1 VQVCTFK
8 GMSDATVK
16 LINEEFVPLAINGG
30 RFGEILTARGE
41 IVTEALISGDTFGPD
56 GRNNPLAPKRL
67 KEALEKFKL
76 LPPEKRKA
84 STEESSGFWKDK
96 TRPYPQPPVEGLI
109 LRQYRRAIHRDADGQ
124 MHRQALYHDFLW
136 MTKAEWQS
144 LVPEQR
150 RAGESFAAPD
160 FLVSRIALHHAQVVA
175 SACGLKLSDMPK
187 PVLTLTVEEGSPDQ
201 LRLQLQGTFK
211 VIEHNDSLINGIAD
225 YQICGCLHYDT
236 RKKTFTRFDLAA
248 LGEVTNRRKDV
259 IVPEGRTY
267 VGGWM
272 FELSPGDTPWERT
285 PPGRLAFGGGGPTGP
300 LHNYFKTGK

>member
-1 VQVCTFK
+1 
-8 GMSDATVK
+8 MSDATVK

-41 IVTEALISGDTFGPD
+41 VVAAALISGDTGGPD
-56 GRNNPLAPKRL
+56 GKNNPLAPKRL
-67 KEALEKFKL
+67 KEALQKFKQ

-84 STEESSGFWKDK
+84 STEELSGFWKDK
-96 TRPYPQPPVEGLI
+96 KSPYPQPPAEGFI
-109 LRQYRRAIHRDADGQ
+109 LRQYRRVIHRDAEGR

-144 LVPEQR
+144 LVPAQLR
-150 RAGESFAAPD
+150 VGESFAAPD
-160 FLVSRIALHHAQVVA
+160 FLVSRIALHHAPVVA
-175 SACGLKLSDMPK
+175 SACALRLNDAPK
-187 PVLTLTVEEGSPDQ
+187 PMLTLTVEEASPDQ
-201 LRLQLQGTFK
+201 LRLRVQGVCKIT
-211 VIEHNDSLINGIAD
+211 EHNDQLINGIAE
-225 YQICGCLHYDT
+225 YQICGCLHYDM
-236 RKKTFTRFDLAA
+236 RKKIFTRFDLAA

-259 IVPEGRTY
+259 IVPDGRTF